1 MDLSHLVAVARGG
14 EPADLV
20 LRNARLVDVFSPDIR
35 TTDIAV
41 AGTAVAGIGR
51 GYRGRETVDLKGRY
65 VCPGF
70 IDAHV
75 HLESG
80 LVRPRE
86 FARAAVPRGVT
97 TVVADPHEIANVA
110 GAAGIR
116 FLLRDA
122 ARAPLQVF
130 VNVPSCVPA
139 TRLATSGAALS
150 AADFEALTS
159 DPRVLGLGEVMDFRG
174 VVAGDPRVLAAI
186 AAARGRPVDGHAP
199 GLGGRELNAY
209 VAAGIG
215 SDHECASAEE
225 AREKLG
231 LGMTI
236 FVREGSAA
244 RNLSALLPLATPH
257 AERRLCFCTDD
268 RQPADLLDE
277 GSIDFLVR
285 RAVAGGVPPL
295 AAIRMATLNP
305 AEHFRLADRGA
316 VAPGRRAD
324 LVVFGDLGDV
334 RPELVYSGGV
344 LAARDGAPAGPA
356 WGDGTADPDQD
367 PDADVRG
374 TVRIDWS
381 RTDFRIPATGSRMR
395 VIGVVPDQIHT
406 GSLVVAP
413 LVLDGFAVAD
423 PDRDLLKIAVIE
435 RHGASGRTALGFVR
449 GMGLKEGAIAGTVVH
464 DHHNLIAIGAD
475 DASMETAARAAAA
488 GGGGLAVARGET
500 VLAVLPLPIAG
511 LMSGEPIERVRE
523 GVRSLAGAAGSL
535 GSPLRD
541 PFMTMSFLGLEVVP
555 ALKMT
560 DLGLVDVEA
569 QAIVPL
575 FAEK

>member
-1 MDLSHLVAVARGG
+1 MDLAHLVAVARGA

-20 LRNARLVDVFSPDIR
+20 LRNARLVDVLSPDIH
-35 TTDIAV
+35 TADIAV
-41 AGTAVAGIGR
+41 AGGAVAAVGR
-51 GYRGRETVDLKGRY
+51 GYRGRDTVDLKGRY

-80 LVRPRE
+80 LARPPE
-86 FARAAVPRGVT
+86 YARAVVPRGVT

-110 GAAGIR
+110 GIGGIR

-122 ARAPLQVF
+122 ERAPLQLL

-139 TRLATSGAALS
+139 TRLATSGAAVP
-150 AADFEALTS
+150 AADFALLFS
-159 DPRVLGLGEVMDFRG
+159 DRRVLGLGEVMDFRG
-174 VVAGDPRVLAAI
+174 VVSGDPRVFDAI
-186 AAARGRPVDGHAP
+186 VAARGRPVDGHAP
-199 GLGGRELNAY
+199 GLTRRELNAY

-225 AREKLG
+225 AREKLR

-236 FVREGSAA
+236 FIREGSAA
-244 RNLSALLPLATPH
+244 RNLAALVPLATPQT
-257 AERRLCFCTDD
+257 ERRLCFCTDD
-268 RQPADLLDE
+268 RQPADLLEE

-285 RAVAGGVPPL
+285 RAVAVGVPPL

-305 AEHFRLADRGA
+305 SEHFRMSDRGA

-334 RPELVYSGGV
+334 RPEFVYIGGV

-356 WGDGTADPDQD
+356 WESGSAEPDPE
-367 PDADVRG
+367 VRD
-374 TVRIDWS
+374 TVRVDWS
-381 RTDFRIPATGSRMR
+381 RTDLRVPAGGRRMR
-395 VIGVVPDQIHT
+395 VIGVVPDRIDT
-406 GSLVVAP
+406 GCLILPPCVR
-413 LVLDGFAVAD
+413 DGFAVAD
-423 PDRDLLKIAVIE
+423 PGRDLLKIAVVE
-435 RHGASGRTALGFVR
+435 RHRASGRAGLGFVK
-449 GMGLKEGAIAGTVVH
+449 GMGLREGAIAGTVAH
-464 DHHNLIAIGAD
+464 DHHNLIVIGTD
-475 DASMETAARAAAA
+475 DASMMSAARAVAAA
-488 GGGGLAVARGET
+488 GGGQAAARGDA
-500 VLAVLPLPIAG
+500 VLALLRLPIAG
-511 LMSGEPIERVRE
+511 LMSGEPVERVRD
-523 GVRSLAGAAGSL
+523 GVRSLAAVAGSL

-541 PFMTMSFLGLEVVP
+541 PLMTMTFLGLEVVP
-555 ALKMT
+555 ALKIT

-575 FAEK
+575 FAEN

>member
-1 MDLSHLVAVARGG
+1 MDLSQLIAVARGG

-20 LRNARLVDVFSPDIR
+20 LRNARLVDVLSPDIR

-41 AGTAVAGIGR
+41 AGTAVAGVGR

-116 FLLRDA
+116 FLLRDT

-139 TRLATSGAALS
+139 TRLATSGAAVS
-150 AADFEALTS
+150 AADFGPLFS

-174 VVAGDPRVLAAI
+174 VVSGAPRVLAAI
-186 AAARGRPVDGHAP
+186 AAARGRPVDGHCP
-199 GLGGRELNAY
+199 GLGGLELNAY

-215 SDHECASAEE
+215 SDHECASVGE
-225 AREKLG
+225 AREKLR

-257 AERRLCFCTDD
+257 TERRLCFCTDD
-268 RQPADLLDE
+268 RQPADLLEE

-295 AAIRMATLNP
+295 TAIRMATLNP

-356 WGDGTADPDQD
+356 WEEEIAEADPE
-367 PDADVRG
+367 VRD
-374 TVRIDWS
+374 TVRVDWA
-381 RTDFRIPATGSRMR
+381 RMDLRIPATGSRMR
-395 VIGVVPDQIHT
+395 VIGIVPDQINT

-413 LVLDGFAVAD
+413 LVLDGIAVAD

-435 RHGASGRTALGFVR
+435 RHGASGRTALGFVK
-449 GMGLKEGAIAGTVVH
+449 GMGLKEGAIAGTVAH
-464 DHHNLIAIGAD
+464 DHHNLIVVGAD

-488 GGGGLAVARGET
+488 GGGGLAAARGET
-500 VLAVLPLPIAG
+500 ILAVLPLPIAG

-523 GVRSLAGAAGSL
+523 GVRSLAGAARAL
-535 GSPLRD
+535 GSRLRD

-569 QAIVPL
+569 QAVVPL
-575 FAEK
+575 FTEK

>member
-1 MDLSHLVAVARGG
+1 MDLSHLIAVARGG

-20 LRNARLVDVFSPDIR
+20 LRNARLVDVLSPDIR
-35 TTDIAV
+35 STDIAV

-86 FARAAVPRGVT
+86 FARAVVPRGVT
-97 TVVADPHEIANVA
+97 TVIADPHEIANVA

-122 ARAPLQVF
+122 DRAPLQLF

-150 AADFEALTS
+150 AADFGPFFS

-174 VVAGDPRVLAAI
+174 VVSGDPRVLAAI

-209 VAAGIG
+209 AAAGIG
-215 SDHECASAEE
+215 SDHECTSVEE
-225 AREKLG
+225 ARGKLR

-236 FVREGSAA
+236 LIREGSAA
-244 RNLSALLPLATPH
+244 RNLSALLPLATPQT
-257 AERRLCFCTDD
+257 ERRLCFCTDD
-268 RQPADLLDE
+268 RQPADLLEE

-285 RAVAGGVPPL
+285 RAIAGGVPPL

-305 AEHFRLADRGA
+305 AEHYRLADRGA

-334 RPELVYSGGV
+334 RPELVYSGGI

-356 WGDGTADPDQD
+356 WVEGAAAPDPE
-367 PDADVRG
+367 AEVRD
-374 TVRIDWS
+374 TVRVDWS
-381 RTDFRIPATGSRMR
+381 RTDFRVPATGSRMR
-395 VIGVVPDQIHT
+395 VIGVVPDRIHT
-406 GSLVVAP
+406 GSLVLAP
-413 LVLDGFAVAD
+413 LVLDGFAVAE
-423 PDRDLLKIAVIE
+423 PDRDLLKIAVVE
-435 RHGASGRTALGFVR
+435 RHGASGRTALGFVM
-449 GMGLKEGAIAGTVVH
+449 GMGLKEGAIAGTVAH
-464 DHHNLIAIGAD
+464 DHHNLIVIGAD

-488 GGGGLAVARGET
+488 GGGGLAAARGET

-511 LMSGEPIERVRE
+511 LMSGESIERVRE
-523 GVRSLAGAAGSL
+523 AVRMLTGAARAL

-575 FAEK
+575 FAEN

>member
-1 MDLSHLVAVARGG
+1 MDLPHLIAVARGG

-20 LRNARLVDVFSPDIR
+20 LRNARLVDVLSSDIH
-35 TTDIAV
+35 TADIAV
-41 AGTAVAGIGR
+41 GGTAVAGIGR
-51 GYRGRETVDLKGRY
+51 GYRGREEVDLRGRY

-75 HLESG
+75 HLESS

-97 TVVADPHEIANVA
+97 TVIADPHEIANVA
-110 GAAGIR
+110 GVAGVR
-116 FLLRDA
+116 FMLRDA
-122 ARAPLQVF
+122 ARAPLRLF
-130 VNVPSCVPA
+130 VNIPSCVPA

-150 AADFEALTS
+150 PDDFGPLFS
-159 DPRVLGLGEVMDFRG
+159 DTRVLGLGEVMDFRG
-174 VVAGDPRVLAAI
+174 VVSGNPRVLAGI
-186 AAARGRPVDGHAP
+186 AAARGRPVDGHCP
-199 GLGGRELNAY
+199 GLAGRELNAY
-209 VAAGIG
+209 AAAGIG
-215 SDHECASAEE
+215 SDHECASIEE
-225 AREKLG
+225 AREKLR

-236 FVREGSAA
+236 LVREGSAA
-244 RNLSALLPLATPH
+244 RNLSALIPLVTPCT
-257 AERRLCFCTDD
+257 ERRLCFCTDD

-285 RAVAGGVPPL
+285 RAIAGGVPPI

-305 AEHFRLADRGA
+305 AEHYGLADRGA

-344 LAARDGAPAGPA
+344 LAARGGSPAGPA
-356 WGDGTADPDQD
+356 WEEVAADPW
-367 PDADVRG
+367 PDREVRDS
-374 TVRIDWS
+374 VRVDWS
-381 RTDFRIPATGSRMR
+381 RTDFRIPAKGGRMR
-395 VIGVVPDQIHT
+395 VIGVVPDQIQT
-406 GSLVVAP
+406 GSLVLPPRV
-413 LVLDGFAVAD
+413 VDGCAAAD

-435 RHGASGRTALGFVR
+435 RHRASGRTGLGFVK
-449 GMGLKEGAIAGTVVH
+449 GMGLREGAIAGTVAH
-464 DHHNLIAIGAD
+464 DHHNLIVVGTD
-475 DASMETAARAAAA
+475 DASMATAARAVASR
-488 GGGGLAVARGET
+488 GGGQAAARGET
-500 VLAVLPLPIAG
+500 ILALLPLPIAG

-523 GVRSLAGAAGSL
+523 SVRSLIGAARGL

-555 ALKMT
+555 ALKIT

-575 FAEK
+575 FAEE

>member
-1 MDLSHLVAVARGG
+1 MDLSHLIAVARGG

-20 LRNARLVDVFSPDIR
+20 LRNARLVDVLSSDIR
-35 TTDIAV
+35 TTDIAI
-41 AGTAVAGIGR
+41 AGTAVAGVGR

-75 HLESG
+75 HLESS
-80 LVRPRE
+80 LVCPRE
-86 FARAAVPRGVT
+86 FARAVVPRGVT
-97 TVVADPHEIANVA
+97 TVVADPHEITNVA

-122 ARAPLQVF
+122 ARAPLQLF

-139 TRLATSGAALS
+139 TRLATSGAALT
-150 AADFEALTS
+150 AAEFEPLFS

-174 VVAGDPRVLAAI
+174 VVAGDSRVLAAI
-186 AAARGRPVDGHAP
+186 AAARGRPLDGHAP

-215 SDHECASAEE
+215 SDHECTSAEE
-225 AREKLG
+225 AREKLR

-236 FVREGSAA
+236 FIREGSAA
-244 RNLSALLPLATPH
+244 RNLSALLPLVTPQT
-257 AERRLCFCTDD
+257 ERRLCFCTDD
-268 RQPADLLDE
+268 RQPADLLEE

-285 RAVAGGVPPL
+285 RAIAGGVPPL

-305 AEHFRLADRGA
+305 AEHYRLSDRGA

-344 LAARDGAPAGPA
+344 LAARDETPVGPA
-356 WGDGTADPDQD
+356 REEGTAEPDTR
-367 PDADVRG
+367 VRG
-374 TVRIDWS
+374 TVRVDWS
-381 RTDFRIPATGSRMR
+381 RTEFRIPANGSRMR
-395 VIGVVPDQIHT
+395 VIGIVPDQINT
-406 GSLVVAP
+406 GSLVLPPSV
-413 LVLDGFAVAD
+413 VDGFAVAD
-423 PDRDLLKIAVIE
+423 PERDLLKIAVIE
-435 RHGASGRTALGFVR
+435 RHRASGRTALGFVK
-449 GMGLKEGAIAGTVVH
+449 GMGLKEGAIAGTVAH
-464 DHHNLIAIGAD
+464 DHHNLIVIGAD

-488 GGGGLAVARGET
+488 SGGGQTVAVGDR
-500 VLAVLPLPIAG
+500 VLAMLPLPIAG
-511 LMSGEPIERVRE
+511 LMSEEPIERVRE
-523 GVRSLAGAAGSL
+523 GVRSLAGAARSL

-555 ALKMT
+555 ALKIT

-569 QAIVPL
+569 HAIIPL